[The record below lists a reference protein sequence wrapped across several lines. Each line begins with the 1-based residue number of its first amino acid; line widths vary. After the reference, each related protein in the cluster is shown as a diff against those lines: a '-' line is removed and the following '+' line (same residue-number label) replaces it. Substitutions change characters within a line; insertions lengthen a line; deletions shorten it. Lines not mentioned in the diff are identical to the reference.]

1 MISYIWHF
9 YLSSINGGI
18 LMKLHG
24 IKVPH
29 KKNTANC
36 VPVRLSVPETV
47 QIPMSMHIG
56 KPAKVV
62 VKRGDT
68 VKVGQLIGEADGF
81 ISAPVHSSVSGTVAK
96 IEEMTLSNGAKG
108 QCVVI
113 DTDGEQAVFEGV
125 KPPVVTDLQ
134 SFTEAVRQSG
144 AVGLGGAGFPTFV
157 KLSIK
162 DLSKL
167 DAVVINAAECEPYI
181 TSDTRTM
188 LDKSDDIMRGIEAVK
203 KYLQPNR
210 FIIGIEKNKPEAI
223 KKMQELASQSEGIEV
238 KVLPSSYPQGG
249 EKVLVFN
256 TIGKII
262 PKGGLPLDV
271 GVIVINVTTLAFIG
285 NYLKTGMPLVNK
297 CVTVDGSAVKE
308 PKNVIA
314 PIGMSIADVLEQS
327 GGTKSEVAKAL
338 YGGPMMG
345 LAVPSLDSPILKNTN
360 AITAMDI
367 KEATPPKTTP
377 CIRCGACLNH
387 CPLRLDPREIARAYK
402 LGSVED
408 LQTLHVDLCMECGCC
423 SYICPAHRPL
433 VQTNKLAKA
442 LLRVNQ
448 AKKEGK

>member
-1 MISYIWHF
+1 MAF

-36 VPVRLSVPETV
+36 VPVRLSVPGTV
-47 QIPMSMHIG
+47 RIPMSMHIG
-56 KPAKVV
+56 KPAKVA

-125 KPPVVTDLQ
+125 KPPEVHDLD

-157 KLSIK
+157 KLSVK

-223 KKMQELASQSEGIEV
+223 KKMQELASQSEGVEV

-256 TIGKII
+256 TVGKII

-314 PIGMSIADVLEQS
+314 PIGMSIADLLEQS

>member
-1 MISYIWHF
+1 MAF

-47 QIPMSMHIG
+47 RIPMSMHIG
-56 KPAKVV
+56 KPAKVA

-125 KPPVVTDLQ
+125 KPPEVHDLD

-157 KLSIK
+157 KLSVK

-188 LDKSDDIMRGIEAVK
+188 LDKSGDIMRGIEAVK
-203 KYLQPNR
+203 KYLHPNR

-223 KKMQELASQSEGIEV
+223 KKMQELASQSEGVEV

>member
-1 MISYIWHF
+1 MIFYIWHF
-9 YLSSINGGI
+9 YLSFINGGI

-47 QIPMSMHIG
+47 RIPMSMHIG
-56 KPAKVV
+56 KPAKVA

-125 KPPVVTDLQ
+125 KPPEVHDLD

-157 KLSIK
+157 KLSVK

-203 KYLQPNR
+203 KYLHPNR
-210 FIIGIEKNKPEAI
+210 FIIGIEKNKPGAI
-223 KKMQELASQSEGIEV
+223 KKMQELASQSEGVEV

-256 TIGKII
+256 TVGKII

>member
-1 MISYIWHF
+1 MAF

-47 QIPMSMHIG
+47 RIPMSMHIG
-56 KPAKVV
+56 KPAKVA

-113 DTDGEQAVFEGV
+113 DTDGEQTVFEGV
-125 KPPVVTDLQ
+125 KPPEVHDLD

-157 KLSIK
+157 KLSVK

-210 FIIGIEKNKPEAI
+210 FIIGIEKNKPGAI
-223 KKMQELASQSEGIEV
+223 KKMQELASQSEGVEV

-256 TIGKII
+256 TVGKII

>member
-1 MISYIWHF
+1 MAF

-47 QIPMSMHIG
+47 RIPMSMHIG
-56 KPAKVV
+56 KPAKVA

-125 KPPVVTDLQ
+125 KPPEVHDLD

-157 KLSIK
+157 KLSVK

-223 KKMQELASQSEGIEV
+223 KKMQELASQSEGVEV

-377 CIRCGACLNH
+377 CIRCGARPK
-387 CPLRLDPREIARAYK
+387 PLP
-402 LGSVED
+402 
-408 LQTLHVDLCMECGCC
+408 
-423 SYICPAHRPL
+423 PL
-433 VQTNKLAKA
+433 VAKGTTV
-442 LLRVNQ
+442 LP
-448 AKKEGK
+448 AKS